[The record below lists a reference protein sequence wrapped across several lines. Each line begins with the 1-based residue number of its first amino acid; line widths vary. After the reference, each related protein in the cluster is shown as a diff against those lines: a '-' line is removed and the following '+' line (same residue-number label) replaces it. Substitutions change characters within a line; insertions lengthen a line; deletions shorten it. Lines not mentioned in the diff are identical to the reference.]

1 MTEPGK
7 KSYGEILKSSALI
20 GGSAAMVMGFGAV
33 RNKAMAVLLGTSGY
47 GFFGMYIT
55 IAELARTVA
64 GLGIYGSGVRQIA
77 EAVGSGDNHRIARTV
92 TTLRRVALYSGL
104 IGALLLIVLCQPVS
118 WLSFRDHKHAV
129 AIALL
134 ACVAFCGDI
143 SAAQLAL
150 VQGMRRIADLARMNV
165 LGALYGTVFGILIVY
180 FWKEKGLVPS
190 LICVAIMTV
199 LTSWWYARKIKVE
212 KVKTTMRDVVD
223 EASALVKL
231 GLIFM
236 VSALSTQGSLFLV
249 RVIIARQLNVDNVG
263 LYHAA
268 WTLGGMYIGFI
279 IQAMGADFYPRLTA
293 AASRTDECNR
303 LVNEQAEVGL
313 LMAGPG
319 IMGTMALAPIVITFF
334 NSHAFLPAAG
344 VLRWICLGMLLRV
357 IAWPMGF
364 IILAKGERKIF
375 FWSEV
380 LSSAGYVALVWVGVK
395 LFKLEGTGI
404 AFFVLYAL
412 YCFVNYFIVRRL
424 TGFRW
429 TSANR
434 KLWLIFGPLVVA
446 VFLCGWLLP
455 ATPALIVGAV
465 VTAAASIYSL
475 HALCHL
481 VSSDRLPPPARKIL
495 KLLKLIPSDKN
506 GKNDENRCDRTGLCG
521 PAPVVSVRPERGDG
535 SGPGY

>member
-1 MTEPGK
+1 MPEPVK

-20 GGSAAMVMGFGAV
+20 GGSAAIVMGFGAV
-33 RNKAMAVLLGTSGY
+33 RNKAMAVLLGTTGY

-55 IAELARTVA
+55 IAELARTFA
-64 GLGIYGSGVRQIA
+64 GLGINSSGVRQIA
-77 EAVGSGDNHRIARTV
+77 EAVGSGDTQRIARTV
-92 TTLRRVALYSGL
+92 GTLRRVALYSGAV
-104 IGALLLIVLCQPVS
+104 GALLLLVLCQPVS
-118 WLSFRDHKHAV
+118 LLSFKDHNHAG

-134 ACVAFCGDI
+134 AFVAFCGDI

-180 FWKEKGLVPS
+180 YWKEKGLVPS
-190 LICVAIMTV
+190 LICVAVMTV

-212 KVKTTMRDVVD
+212 EIQTTMKDVVG
-223 EASALVKL
+223 EASGLVKL

-236 VSALSTQGSLFLV
+236 ASALATQGSAFLV
-249 RVIIARQLNVDNVG
+249 RLIIARQLNVSNVG

-279 IQAMGADFYPRLTA
+279 IQSMGTDFYPRLTA
-293 AASRTDECNR
+293 AASRPDECNR

-334 NSHAFLPAAG
+334 NSHAFMPAAG

-364 IILAKGERKIF
+364 IILARGERKIF

-380 LSSAGYVALVWVGVK
+380 LSAAGYVALVWAGVK

-404 AFFVLYAL
+404 AFFVLYAV

-434 KLWLIFGPLVVA
+434 KLWLIFGPLVAA
-446 VFLCGWLLP
+446 VFASEWLLP
-455 ATPALIVGAV
+455 EKPALIAGAV
-465 VTAAASIYSL
+465 MTLAAGIYSL
-475 HALCHL
+475 FALCHL
-481 VSSDRLPPPARKIL
+481 ISSDRLPEPARKIL
-495 KLLKLIPSDKN
+495 KLLKLIPSDTN
-506 GKNDENRCDRTGLCG
+506 GQNDENRSDRTGLRG
-521 PAPVVSVRPERGDG
+521 PAAVVSVRPERGE
-535 SGPGY
+535 

>member
-1 MTEPGK
+1 MTDAGK

-20 GGSAAMVMGFGAV
+20 GGSAAMVMGFGAI
-33 RNKAMAVLLGTSGY
+33 RNKAMAVLLGTTGY

-55 IAELARTVA
+55 IAELARTFA
-64 GLGIYGSGVRQIA
+64 GLGINSSGVRQIA
-77 EAVGSGDNHRIARTV
+77 EAVGSGDTHRVARTV
-92 TTLRRVALYSGL
+92 TTLRRVALYSGVV
-104 IGALLLIVLCQPVS
+104 GALLLMILCQPVS
-118 WLSFRDHKHAV
+118 RLSFKDYNHAS

-134 ACVAFCGDI
+134 AFVAFCGDI

-150 VQGMRRIADLARMNV
+150 VQGMRKIADLARMNV
-165 LGALYGTVFGILIVY
+165 LGALYGTVFGIFIVY
-180 FWKEKGLVPS
+180 YWRENGLVPS
-190 LICVAIMTV
+190 LICVAVMTV

-212 KVKTTMRDVVD
+212 KVQTTMKDVVG

-236 VSALSTQGSLFLV
+236 VSALATQGSAFLV
-249 RVIIARQLNVDNVG
+249 RLIIARELDVSNVG

-279 IQAMGADFYPRLTA
+279 IQAMGTDFYPRLTG
-293 AASRTDECNR
+293 AASRPDECNR

-319 IMGTMALAPIVITFF
+319 IMGTMALAPLVITFF
-334 NSHAFLPAAG
+334 NSSAFMAAAG

-364 IILAKGERKIF
+364 IVLAKGERKIF

-380 LSSAGYVALVWVGVK
+380 LSAAGYVAFVAIGIHFFGLQ
-395 LFKLEGTGI
+395 GTGI
-404 AFFVLYAL
+404 AFFVLYAI
-412 YCFVNYFIVRRL
+412 YCFVNYFIVRHL

-429 TSANR
+429 TAANR
-434 KLWLIFGPLVVA
+434 KLWLIFGPLVAA
-446 VFLCGWLLP
+446 VFASGWLLP
-455 ATPALIVGAV
+455 QTPALISGAV
-465 VTAAASIYSL
+465 MTLAAGIYSL
-475 HALCHL
+475 YALCHL

-495 KLLKLIPSDKN
+495 KLLKLIPSNQN
-506 GKNDENRCDRTGLCG
+506 GQNDENRCDRTGLCG
-521 PAPVVSVRPERGDG
+521 PAAVVSVRPQRGDG